1 MEENTFI
8 LTNEPSE
15 FRIWCQTMWQEQKT
29 EVFNWT
35 GKDVDYTSE
44 QFFSKN
50 RWHLKALYVSRGKD
64 RWNF

>member
-1 MEENTFI
+1 MEEQNFI

-15 FRIWCQTMWQEQKT
+15 FRIWCQTLWQEHKT

-35 GKDVDYTSE
+35 GKDVDYTPE

-50 RWHLKALYVSRGKD
+50 RWHLKALYVSRGKE